1 MKKGNR
7 RQFLD
12 EDLLKNNKN
21 GAQAEADTVDSWLI
35 AAKYKRCD
43 NNTRSS

>member
-1 MKKGNR
+1 MSYNGEGVNR

-21 GAQAEADTVDSWLI
+21 GAQAEADTVDS
-35 AAKYKRCD
+35 
-43 NNTRSS
+43 

>member
-21 GAQAEADTVDSWLI
+21 GAQAEADTVDS
-35 AAKYKRCD
+35 
-43 NNTRSS
+43 